1 MKRKYFAE
9 MALDVKSNLG
19 LLLHNGSVGY
29 SQETTIY
36 TLVHI
41 HLQ

>member
-1 MKRKYFAE
+1 MKRKHFPE

-29 SQETTIY
+29 SQETPIY
-36 TLVHI
+36 TL
-41 HLQ
+41 